1 MQKYISLIL
10 LMGFTTMGFAQNSV
24 SGTVKNEN
32 SETLSNVEISVSDNN
47 IHTKSNEK
55 GQFEIKNLP
64 IGKITLI
71 FKKDKF
77 EIKSETV
84 SIGNQEQKILDIIL
98 EEEHHHIDEILVASV
113 FNKTQNEN
121 VVKIDHINLK
131 QIQNTGAINLSDA
144 LATNPG
150 VSVVSTGVSVGNPVI
165 RGLSGNRVLT
175 YAQGIRLEN
184 QQFGEEHGLGLNSNG
199 QESVEIIKG
208 PASLLY
214 GSDAMGGVLYF
225 NPEKYAANN
234 KTELAINQV
243 VNSNTQGSNSSIT
256 LKTSEDKFKFLVQ
269 NNYTTHADYKTPNGE
284 TVVNTRFIEK
294 DFKVGTSFATS
305 RYVADFRYN
314 YNDLNLGLPEEGIED
329 SRYRTPLYPSQKIEN
344 HLLSFNQKVFF
355 KNSKL
360 EATAG
365 YVFNNRKEL
374 EGVDEIALFM
384 KLKTFNYNV
393 RYYLPHFGKFE
404 TIIGFQGMNQ
414 ENRNFGEERL
424 IPNAKIADIGFFGTS
439 QYKFNKN
446 LLQFGVRY
454 DFRNVTIHEF
464 GDTEASGGTEG
475 SFQKLD
481 KDFESINASFGFKT
495 EITEKITSRINIA
508 TGFRAPNLSE
518 LSSNGV
524 HEGSNRYEIG
534 NVNLKNEQNFQ
545 VDLNVDY
552 NAEHFDFFANGFYNH
567 INNYIFISPN
577 GNTIDAN
584 LVYDYLQNNAIL
596 YGGEAGI
603 HLHLHEIDWLHMT
616 SSYEMVIGKLD
627 NKSSL
632 PLIPANQWKNN
643 LRANFN
649 VSKNIKNSF
658 VFLQANYTFNQ
669 NNIGEFETK
678 TNDYLLLSSGI
689 GTDILLKK
697 SKFNVYLTATNLLNK
712 EYVAHL
718 SRLKADGI
726 YNMGRNIVLGVNFNL

>member
-1 MQKYISLIL
+1 MRKYIFLII
-10 LMGFTTMGFAQNSV
+10 LMGFTTMGFAQNSI
-24 SGTVKNEN
+24 SGTIKNQNNEPV
-32 SETLSNVEISVSDNN
+32 SNVEISISDAN
-47 IHTKSNEK
+47 IQTKSNEK

-64 IGKITLI
+64 IGKWTLI
-71 FKKDKF
+71 FKKNKF
-77 EIKSETV
+77 EIKSEQIA
-84 SIGNQEQKILDIIL
+84 IGNQEQKILDIIL
-98 EEEHHHIDEILVASV
+98 EEEQHHIDEILVSSV

-131 QIQNTGAINLSDA
+131 QIQNEGAINLSDA

-150 VSVVSTGVSVGNPVI
+150 VSVVSTGVSIGKPVI

-184 QQFGEEHGLGLNSNG
+184 QQFGEEHGLGLNVNG

-234 KTELAINQV
+234 KTELAVNQV
-243 VNSNTQGSNSSIT
+243 VNSNTQGSNSSVT
-256 LKTSEDKFKFLVQ
+256 LKASEEKFKFLVQ

-294 DFKVGTSFATS
+294 DFKIGTSFGTS

-314 YNDLNLGLPEEGIED
+314 YNDLNLGLPEEDIED
-329 SRYRTPLYPSQKIEN
+329 SRYRTPLFPSQRIEN

-355 KNSKL
+355 KKSKL
-360 EATAG
+360 EATTG
-365 YVFNNRKEL
+365 YVFNDRKEL

-393 RYYLPHFGKFE
+393 RYYLPDFGKFE

-424 IPNAKIADIGFFGTS
+424 IPDAKIADVGFFGTS

-454 DFRNVTIHEF
+454 DFRNVNIEEF
-464 GDTEASGGTEG
+464 GEIGTEG

-495 EITEKITSRINIA
+495 EITEKITTRINIA

-534 NVNLKNEQNFQ
+534 NPNLKNEQNFQ
-545 VDLNVDY
+545 IDLNVDY
-552 NAEHFDFFANGFYNH
+552 NAEHFDFFANGFYNNIH
-567 INNYIFISPN
+567 NYIFISPN
-577 GNTIDAN
+577 GNVIDDN
-584 LVYDYLQNNAIL
+584 FVYDYLQNNAVL
-596 YGGEAGI
+596 FGGETGI
-603 HLHLHEIDWLHMT
+603 HLHLHDIDWLHMT
-616 SSYEMVIGKLD
+616 SSYEIVIGQL
-627 NKSSL
+627 NNNSSL

-643 LRANFN
+643 FRANFD
-649 VSKNIKNSF
+649 VSKNLKNSF
-658 VFLQANYTFNQ
+658 IFLQANYTFNQ
-669 NNIGEFETK
+669 NNISEFETK
-678 TNDYLLLSSGI
+678 TNDYLLLSSGV
-689 GTDILLKK
+689 GTDIQLKK
-697 SKFNVYLTATNLLNK
+697 SKFNLYLTATNLLNK

>member
-1 MQKYISLIL
+1 MQKYIFLII
-10 LMGFTTMGFAQNSV
+10 LMGFTAMGFAQNSI
-24 SGTVKNEN
+24 SGIIKNQNNEPI
-32 SETLSNVEISVSDNN
+32 SNAEISVLDAN
-47 IHTKSNEK
+47 IHTKSNEN

-64 IGKITLI
+64 IGKWTLI
-71 FKKDKF
+71 FKKEKF
-77 EIKSETV
+77 EIKSEQ
-84 SIGNQEQKILDIIL
+84 IFLDKQEQKTLDIVL
-98 EEEHHHIDEILVASV
+98 EEEQHHIDEILVSSV

-131 QIQNTGAINLSDA
+131 QIQNAGAINLSDA

-150 VSVVSTGVSVGNPVI
+150 VSVVSTGVSIGKPVI

-184 QQFGEEHGLGLNSNG
+184 QQFGEEHGLGLNPNG

-214 GSDAMGGVLYF
+214 GSDAMGGVLFF

-234 KTELAINQV
+234 KTEFSVNQV
-243 VNSNTQGSNSSIT
+243 VNSNTQGSNSSVT
-256 LKTSEDKFKFLVQ
+256 LKASEDKFKFLFQ
-269 NNYTTHADYKTPNGE
+269 NNYTTHADYKTPNE
-284 TVVNTRFIEK
+284 KAVVNTRFIEK

-305 RYVADFRYN
+305 RYVADFRYSF
-314 YNDLNLGLPEEGIED
+314 NDLNLGLPDSAIED
-329 SRYRTPLYPSQKIEN
+329 SRFRTPLFPSQKIEN

-365 YVFNNRKEL
+365 YVFNDRKEL
-374 EGVDEIALFM
+374 ESVDEIALFM

-393 RYYLPHFGKFE
+393 RYYLPHFGKLE

-424 IPNAKIADIGFFGTS
+424 IPNATIADIGFFGTS
-439 QYKFNKN
+439 QYKFHKN
-446 LLQFGVRY
+446 LLQFGGRY
-454 DFRNVTIHEF
+454 DFRNVNIEEF
-464 GDTEASGGTEG
+464 GEIGTEG

-481 KDFESINASFGFKT
+481 KNFESINASLGFKT
-495 EITEKITSRINIA
+495 EITEKITSRFNVA

-534 NVNLKNEQNFQ
+534 NPNLKNEQNFQ
-545 VDLNVDY
+545 IDLNVDY
-552 NAEHFDFFANGFYNH
+552 NAEHFDFFANGFYNN

-577 GNTIDAN
+577 GNTIDDN
-584 LVYDYLQNNAIL
+584 LVYDYLQNNAVL
-596 YGGEAGI
+596 YGGETGI

-616 SSYEMVIGKLD
+616 SSYEMVIGQLS

-643 LRANFN
+643 FRANFDI
-649 VSKNIKNSF
+649 SKNIKNSF
-658 VFLQANYTFNQ
+658 IFLQANYTFNQ
-669 NNIGEFETK
+669 NNISEFETE
-678 TNDYLLLSSGI
+678 TNDYLLLSSGV
-689 GTDILLKK
+689 GTDIQLTK
-697 SKFNVYLTATNLLNK
+697 SKFNIYLTATNLLNRD
-712 EYVAHL
+712 YFAHL

-726 YNMGRNIVLGVNFNL
+726 YNMGRNIILGVNFNL

>member
-1 MQKYISLIL
+1 MKKYIFLII
-10 LMGFTTMGFAQNSV
+10 LMGFISLGYAQNTI
-24 SGTVKNEN
+24 SGTIKNQN
-32 SETLSNVEISVSDNN
+32 NAPISNVEISILDATLQ
-47 IHTKSNEK
+47 TKSNEN

-64 IGKITLI
+64 IGKRTLI

-77 EIKSETV
+77 EIKSEQI

-98 EEEHHHIDEILVASV
+98 EEEDHHIDEILVSSL

-131 QIQNTGAINLSDA
+131 QIQNEGAINLSAA

-150 VSVVSTGVSVGNPVI
+150 VNVISTGASIGKPVI

-184 QQFGEEHGLGLNSNG
+184 QQFGEEHGLGLNANG

-234 KTELAINQV
+234 KTELAVNQV
-243 VNSNTQGSNSSIT
+243 VNSNTQGINTSVTFKNSV
-256 LKTSEDKFKFLVQ
+256 DKFKFLVQ
-269 NNYTTHADYKTPNGE
+269 NNYSSHADYKLPNGE
-284 TVVNTRFIEK
+284 RVLNTRYIEN
-294 DFKVGTSFATS
+294 DFKIGTSYVTS
-305 RYVADFRYN
+305 RYIADFRYN
-314 YNDLNLGLPEEGIED
+314 FNDLNLGLPEENLENIGF
-329 SRYRTPLYPSQKIEN
+329 RTPLFPSQKIEN
-344 HLLSFNQKVFF
+344 HLLSFNQKLYF

-365 YVFNNRKEL
+365 YVFNDRKEL
-374 EGVDEIALFM
+374 ESQDETALFM

-393 RYYLPHFGKFE
+393 RYYLPDFGKFE

-414 ENRNFGEERL
+414 ENRNFGEEKL
-424 IPNAKIADIGFFGTS
+424 IPDAKIDDIGFFGTT

-446 LLQFGVRY
+446 IIQFGMRY
-454 DFRNVTIHEF
+454 DFRNVTTKAF
-464 GDTEASGGTEG
+464 GENGIEG
-475 SFQKLD
+475 AFQKLD
-481 KDFESINASFGFKT
+481 KKYESVNASLGFKT
-495 EITEKITSRINIA
+495 DVTDKITSRINFA
-508 TGFRAPNLSE
+508 SGFRAPNLSE

-534 NVNLKNEQNFQ
+534 NSNLKTEQNFQ
-545 VDLNVDY
+545 LDLNVDY
-552 NAEHFDFFANGFYNH
+552 NTEHFDFFANGFYNN

-577 GNTIDAN
+577 GNTIDTN
-584 LVYDYLQNNAIL
+584 FVYDYLQNNAVL
-596 YGGEAGI
+596 YGGETGI

-616 SSYEMVIGKLD
+616 SSYEMVIGKLE
-627 NKSSL
+627 NNLSL

-643 LRANFN
+643 FRANFD

-669 NNIGEFETK
+669 KKIGNFETK
-678 TNDYLLLSSGI
+678 TNDYLLLSSGV
-689 GTDILLKK
+689 GTDIQLKK
-697 SKFNVYLTATNLLNK
+697 ATFNLFLTATNLLNK
-712 EYVAHL
+712 QYVAHL
-718 SRLKADGI
+718 SRLKSDGI
-726 YNMGRNIVLGVNFNL
+726 DNMGRNIVLGVNLNL

>member
-1 MQKYISLIL
+1 MQKYIFLIS
-10 LMGFTTMGFAQNSV
+10 LMGFTFLGFAQNTI
-24 SGTVKNEN
+24 SGTIKNQN
-32 SETLSNVEISVSDNN
+32 NKPISNVEISILDAT
-47 IHTKSNEK
+47 IQTKSNEN

-64 IGKITLI
+64 IGKRTLI

-77 EIKSETV
+77 EIKSEQI

-98 EEEHHHIDEILVASV
+98 EEEEHHIDEILVSSL

-121 VVKIDHINLK
+121 VVKINHINLK
-131 QIQNTGAINLSDA
+131 QIQNEGFVNLSDA

-150 VSVVSTGVSVGNPVI
+150 VNVISTGVSIGKPVI

-184 QQFGEEHGLGLNSNG
+184 QQFGEEHGLGLNANG

-234 KTELAINQV
+234 KTELAVNQV
-243 VNSNTQGSNSSIT
+243 VNSNTQGINTSVTFKNSV
-256 LKTSEDKFKFLVQ
+256 DKFRFLVQ
-269 NNYTTHADYKTPNGE
+269 NNYASHADYKLPNGE
-284 TVVNTRFIEK
+284 SVLNTRFIEK
-294 DFKVGTSFATS
+294 DFKLGTSYVTS
-305 RYVADFRYN
+305 RYTADFRYN
-314 YNDLNLGLPEEGIED
+314 FNDLNLGLPEENLENIGF
-329 SRYRTPLYPSQKIEN
+329 RTPLFPSQKIEN
-344 HLLSFNQKVFF
+344 HLLSFSQKLYF

-360 EATAG
+360 EATAD
-365 YVFNNRKEL
+365 YVFNDRKEL
-374 EGVDEIALFM
+374 ESQDETALFM

-393 RYYLPHFGKFE
+393 RYYLPDFGKFE

-414 ENRNFGEERL
+414 ENRNFGEEKL
-424 IPNAKIADIGFFGTS
+424 IPDAKIDDFGFFGTS

-446 LLQFGVRY
+446 IIQFGLRY
-454 DFRNVTIHEF
+454 DFRNVTTKAF
-464 GDTEASGGTEG
+464 GENGTEG
-475 SFQKLD
+475 AFQELD
-481 KDFESINASFGFKT
+481 KNYESVNTSLGFKT
-495 EITEKITSRINIA
+495 DVTDKITSRINFA

-534 NVNLKNEQNFQ
+534 NSNLKTEQNFQ

-552 NAEHFDFFANGFYNH
+552 NSEHFDFFVNGFYNN

-577 GNTIDAN
+577 GNSIDTN
-584 LVYDYLQNNAIL
+584 FVYDYLQNNAVL
-596 YGGEAGI
+596 YGEETGI

-616 SSYEMVIGKLD
+616 SSYEMVIGKLA
-627 NKSSL
+627 NNLSL

-643 LRANFN
+643 FRANFD
-649 VSKNIKNSF
+649 VAKNIKNSF

-669 NNIGEFETK
+669 NNIGNFETK

-689 GTDILLKK
+689 GTDIQLNKAT
-697 SKFNVYLTATNLLNK
+697 FNLFLTATNLLNK

-718 SRLKADGI
+718 SRLKSDGI
-726 YNMGRNIVLGVNFNL
+726 DNMGRNIVLGVNFNL

>member
-1 MQKYISLIL
+1 MKKYIFLIIM
-10 LMGFTTMGFAQNSV
+10 MGFTIMGFAQNSL
-24 SGTVKNEN
+24 SGTIKNQNNEPI
-32 SETLSNVEISVSDNN
+32 SNVEISVSDAN
-47 IHTKSNEK
+47 IQTKSNEN

-64 IGKITLI
+64 IGKWTLI
-71 FKKDKF
+71 FQKDKF
-77 EIKSETV
+77 EIKSEQI

-98 EEEHHHIDEILVASV
+98 EEDQHHIDEILVSSV
-113 FNKTQNEN
+113 FNTTQNEN

-131 QIQNTGAINLSDA
+131 QIQNAGAINLSDA

-150 VSVVSTGVSVGNPVI
+150 VSVVSTGVSIGKPVI

-184 QQFGEEHGLGLNSNG
+184 QQFGEEHGLGLNANG

-243 VNSNTQGSNSSIT
+243 MNSNTQGSNSSVT
-256 LKTSEDKFKFLVQ
+256 LKASEEKFKFLVQ

-284 TVVNTRFIEK
+284 TIVNTRFIEK
-294 DFKVGTSFATS
+294 DFKLGTSFATS

-314 YNDLNLGLPEEGIED
+314 YNDLNLGLPEEDIVDEKF
-329 SRYRTPLYPSQKIEN
+329 RTPLFPSQQIEN

-365 YVFNNRKEL
+365 YVFNDRKEL
-374 EGVDEIALFM
+374 ESSDEVALFM

-393 RYYLPHFGKFE
+393 KYYLPKMGSFE

-424 IPNAKIADIGFFGTS
+424 IPNAKVSDIGFFGTS
-439 QYKFNKN
+439 QYKFDKN
-446 LLQFGVRY
+446 LIQFGVRY
-454 DFRNVTIHEF
+454 DFRDINIEEF
-464 GDTEASGGTEG
+464 GDSGAEG

-481 KDFESINASFGFKT
+481 KNFESVNASLGFKT

-534 NVNLKNEQNFQ
+534 NQNLKNEQNFQ
-545 VDLNVDY
+545 IDLNVDY
-552 NAEHFDFFANGFYNH
+552 NAEHFDFFVNGFYNH

-577 GNTIDAN
+577 GNTIDDN
-584 LVYDYLQNNAIL
+584 FVYDYLQNNAVL
-596 YGGEAGI
+596 FGGETGI
-603 HLHLHEIDWLHMT
+603 HLHLHELDWLHMT
-616 SSYEMVIGKLD
+616 SSYEMVIGELE
-627 NKSSL
+627 NNSSL

-643 LRANFN
+643 FRANFN
-649 VSKNIKNSF
+649 LTKNLKNSF
-658 VFLQANYTFNQ
+658 VFLQANYTFDQ
-669 NNIGEFETK
+669 NNSGEFETK

-689 GTDILLKK
+689 GTDIQLKK
-697 SKFNVYLTATNLLNK
+697 SKFNLYLTATNLLNK

-726 YNMGRNIVLGVNFNL
+726 YNMGRNIVLGLNFNL

>member
-1 MQKYISLIL
+1 MQKYIFLIL
-10 LMGFTTMGFAQNSV
+10 LMGFTTLGFAQNSV
-24 SGTVKNEN
+24 SGTIKNQNNEPI
-32 SETLSNVEISVSDNN
+32 SNVEISVSDAATQ
-47 IHTKSNEK
+47 TKSNDK

-64 IGKITLI
+64 IGKLI
-71 FKKDKF
+71 LAFKKDKF
-77 EIKSETV
+77 EIKSEPI
-84 SIGNQEQKILDIIL
+84 SIGNLEQKILDIIL
-98 EEEHHHIDEILVASV
+98 EAEEHHIDEILVSSL

-131 QIQNTGAINLSDA
+131 QIQNEGAINLSDA

-150 VSVVSTGVSVGNPVI
+150 VSVVSTGVSIGKPVI

-184 QQFGEEHGLGLNSNG
+184 QQFGEEHGLGLNANG

-234 KTELAINQV
+234 KTELSVNQV

-269 NNYTTHADYKTPNGE
+269 NNYTTHADYKTPNVE

-294 DFKVGTSFATS
+294 DFKIGTSFATS
-305 RYVADFRYN
+305 RYIADFRYN
-314 YNDLNLGLPEEGIED
+314 YNNLNLGLPEEEIED
-329 SRYRTPLYPSQKIEN
+329 SRFRTPLFPSQKIEN
-344 HLLSFNQKVFF
+344 HLLSFNQKLFF

-365 YVFNNRKEL
+365 YVFNDRKEL
-374 EGVDEIALFM
+374 ESVEDIALFM

-393 RYYLPHFGKFE
+393 RYYLPDFGKFE

-454 DFRNVTIHEF
+454 DFRNVNIEEF
-464 GDTEASGGTEG
+464 GEIGTEG

-481 KDFESINASFGFKT
+481 KNFESINASFGFKT

-534 NVNLKNEQNFQ
+534 NSNLKNEQNFQ

-552 NAEHFDFFANGFYNH
+552 NAEHFDFFANGFYNN

-577 GNTIDAN
+577 GNTIDGN
-584 LVYDYLQNNAIL
+584 FVYDYLQNNAVL
-596 YGGEAGI
+596 YGGETGI

-616 SSYEMVIGKLD
+616 SSYEMVIGKLE

-632 PLIPANQWKNN
+632 PLLPANQWKNN
-643 LRANFN
+643 FRANFD
-649 VSKNIKNSF
+649 VSKNMKNSF
-658 VFLQANYTFNQ
+658 IFLQANYTFNQ

-689 GTDILLKK
+689 GTDVQMNK

>member
-1 MQKYISLIL
+1 MQKYIFLIL
-10 LMGFTTMGFAQNSV
+10 LMGFTAMGFAQNSI
-24 SGTVKNEN
+24 SGTIKNQNNEPI
-32 SETLSNVEISVSDNN
+32 STVEISISDAN
-47 IHTKSNEK
+47 IQTKSNEK

-64 IGKITLI
+64 IGKWTLI

-77 EIKSETV
+77 EIKSEV
-84 SIGNQEQKILDIIL
+84 ISIGNQEQKILDIIL
-98 EEEHHHIDEILVASV
+98 EEEQHHIDEILVSSV

-121 VVKIDHINLK
+121 VIKIDHINLK
-131 QIQNTGAINLSDA
+131 QIQSEGAINLSDA

-150 VSVVSTGVSVGNPVI
+150 VSVVSTGVSIGKPVI

-214 GSDAMGGVLYF
+214 GSDAMGGILYF

-234 KTELAINQV
+234 KTELSVNQV
-243 VNSNTQGSNSSIT
+243 VNSNTKGSNSSVT
-256 LKTSEDKFKFLVQ
+256 LKTSEEKFKFLVQ

-294 DFKVGTSFATS
+294 DFKIGTSYATS

-314 YNDLNLGLPEEGIED
+314 YNDLNLGLPEEEIED
-329 SRYRTPLYPSQKIEN
+329 SRYRTPLFPSQKIEN

-365 YVFNNRKEL
+365 YVFNDRKEL

-393 RYYLPHFGKFE
+393 RYYLPDFGKFE

-414 ENRNFGEERL
+414 ENRNFGKERL

-446 LLQFGVRY
+446 VLQFGVRY
-454 DFRNVTIHEF
+454 DFRNVNIEEF
-464 GDTEASGGTEG
+464 GDLGTEG

-481 KDFESINASFGFKT
+481 KDFESINASLGFKT
-495 EITEKITSRINIA
+495 EITEKITSRINVA

-545 VDLNVDY
+545 IDLNVDY

-577 GNTIDAN
+577 GNVIDDN
-584 LVYDYLQNNAIL
+584 FVYDYLQNNAVL
-596 YGGEAGI
+596 YGGETGI

-616 SSYEMVIGKLD
+616 SSYEMVIGQL
-627 NKSSL
+627 NNNSSL

-643 LRANFN
+643 FRANFD

-658 VFLQANYTFNQ
+658 IFLQANYTFNQ
-669 NNIGEFETK
+669 NKIGEFETK
-678 TNDYLLLSSGI
+678 TNDYFLLSSGI
-689 GTDILLKK
+689 GTDIQLNK
-697 SKFNVYLTATNLLNK
+697 SKFNMYLTATNLLNK
-712 EYVAHL
+712 QYIAHL

-726 YNMGRNIVLGVNFNL
+726 YNMGRNIILGVNFNL

>member
-1 MQKYISLIL
+1 MKKYIFLII
-10 LMGFTTMGFAQNSV
+10 LMGFTTMGLAQNSV
-24 SGTVKNEN
+24 SGTIKNRN
-32 SETLSNVEISVSDNN
+32 NETISNVEISVSDAV
-47 IHTKSNEK
+47 IQTKSNEK

-64 IGKITLI
+64 IGKWILI

-77 EIKSETV
+77 EIKSEQV

-98 EEEHHHIDEILVASV
+98 ENEEHHIDEILVSSV

-131 QIQNTGAINLSDA
+131 QIQNAGAINLSDA

-150 VSVVSTGVSVGNPVI
+150 VSVVSTGVSIGKPVI

-184 QQFGEEHGLGLNSNG
+184 QQFGEEHGLGLNANG

-234 KTELAINQV
+234 KTELAVNQV
-243 VNSNTQGSNSSIT
+243 VNSNTQGSNSSVT
-256 LKTSEDKFKFLVQ
+256 VKASEEKFKFLVQ

-294 DFKVGTSFATS
+294 DFKIGTSFATS

-314 YNDLNLGLPEEGIED
+314 YNDLNLGLPEEEIED
-329 SRYRTPLYPSQKIEN
+329 SRFRTPLFPSQKIEN

-365 YVFNNRKEL
+365 YVFNDRKEL
-374 EGVDEIALFM
+374 ESIDEIALFM

-393 RYYLPHFGKFE
+393 RYYLPDFGKFE

-454 DFRNVTIHEF
+454 DFRNVTIQEF
-464 GDTEASGGTEG
+464 GEFGTEG

-481 KDFESINASFGFKT
+481 KNFESINASFGFKT
-495 EITEKITSRINIA
+495 EITEKITTRINVA

-534 NVNLKNEQNFQ
+534 NPNLKNEQNFQ

-552 NAEHFDFFANGFYNH
+552 NAEHFDFFANGFYNN

-577 GNTIDAN
+577 GNTIDDN
-584 LVYDYLQNNAIL
+584 FVYDYLQNNAVL
-596 YGGEAGI
+596 FGGETGI

-616 SSYEMVIGKLD
+616 SSYEIVIGQL
-627 NKSSL
+627 NNNSSL
-632 PLIPANQWKNN
+632 PLLPANQWKNN
-643 LRANFN
+643 FRANFD

-658 VFLQANYTFNQ
+658 IFLQANYTFNQ
-669 NNIGEFETK
+669 NNISQFETK

-689 GTDILLKK
+689 GTDIQMNK
-697 SKFNVYLTATNLLNK
+697 SKFNLYLTATNLLNK

-726 YNMGRNIVLGVNFNL
+726 YNMGRNIVLGVNFDL

>member
-1 MQKYISLIL
+1 MKKYIFLIF

-24 SGTVKNEN
+24 SGTIKNQNYEPI
-32 SETLSNVEISVSDNN
+32 SNVEITVSDNN

-64 IGKITLI
+64 IGKWTLI

-77 EIKSETV
+77 EIKSEAI
-84 SIGNQEQKILDIIL
+84 SIGKEEQKILDVIL
-98 EEEHHHIDEILVASV
+98 EDEQHHIDEILVSSV

-131 QIQNTGAINLSDA
+131 QIQNAGAINLSDA

-150 VSVVSTGVSVGNPVI
+150 VSVVSTGASIGKPVI

-175 YAQGIRLEN
+175 YVQGIRLEN
-184 QQFGEEHGLGLNSNG
+184 QQFGEEHGLGLNANG

-243 VNSNTQGSNSSIT
+243 VNSNTQGSNSSVT
-256 LKTSEDKFKFLVQ
+256 LKASEDKFKFLVQ

-314 YNDLNLGLPEEGIED
+314 YNDLNLGLPEEEIED
-329 SRYRTPLYPSQKIEN
+329 SRYRTPLFPSQKIEN

-365 YVFNNRKEL
+365 YVFNDRKEL

-393 RYYLPHFGKFE
+393 RYYLPDFGKFE

-446 LLQFGVRY
+446 VLQFGVRY
-454 DFRNVTIHEF
+454 DFRNVNIEEF
-464 GDTEASGGTEG
+464 GDLGTEG

-481 KDFESINASFGFKT
+481 KNFESINASFGFKT
-495 EITEKITSRINIA
+495 EITEKITSRINVA

-545 VDLNVDY
+545 IDLNVDY

-577 GNTIDAN
+577 GNTIDDN
-584 LVYDYLQNNAIL
+584 FVYDYLQNNAVL
-596 YGGEAGI
+596 YGGETGI

-616 SSYEMVIGKLD
+616 SSYEMVIGEL
-627 NKSSL
+627 NNHSNL

-643 LRANFN
+643 FRVNFN
-649 VSKNIKNSF
+649 LSKNIKNSF

-669 NNIGEFETK
+669 NKIGEFETK

-689 GTDILLKK
+689 GTDIQLNK

>member
-1 MQKYISLIL
+1 MKKYIFLII
-10 LMGFTTMGFAQNSV
+10 LMGFTHMGFAQNSV

-32 SETLSNVEISVSDNN
+32 NETISNVEISVSDNN
-47 IHTKSNEK
+47 IHTKSDEN

-64 IGKITLI
+64 IGKLTLI
-71 FKKDKF
+71 FKKEKF

-84 SIGNQEQKILDIIL
+84 FVSSEKTREQKILDIIL
-98 EEEHHHIDEILVASV
+98 EEEHHHIDEILISSV

-131 QIQNTGAINLSDA
+131 QIQNAGAINLSDA

-150 VSVVSTGVSVGNPVI
+150 VSVVSTGVSIGKPVI

-175 YAQGIRLEN
+175 YAQGVRLEN
-184 QQFGEEHGLGLNSNG
+184 QQFGDEHGLGLNSNG

-214 GSDAMGGVLYF
+214 GSDAMGGVLFF

-256 LKTSEDKFKFLVQ
+256 LKASEDKFKFLVQ

-314 YNDLNLGLPEEGIED
+314 YNDLNLGLPEEDIED
-329 SRYRTPLYPSQKIEN
+329 SRFRTPLFPSQKIEN
-344 HLLSFNQKVFF
+344 HLLSFNQKLFF

-365 YVFNNRKEL
+365 YVFNDRKEL

-414 ENRNFGEERL
+414 ENRNFGEEKL
-424 IPNAKIADIGFFGTS
+424 IPDAKIADIGFFGTS
-439 QYKFNKN
+439 QYKFDKN

-454 DFRNVTIHEF
+454 DFRNVNIQEF
-464 GDTEASGGTEG
+464 GEIGTEG

-481 KDFESINASFGFKT
+481 KNFESINASLGFKT
-495 EITEKITSRINIA
+495 EITERITTRINVA

-534 NVNLKNEQNFQ
+534 NMNLKNEQNFQ

-552 NAEHFDFFANGFYNH
+552 NAEHFDFFANGFYNN

-577 GNTIDAN
+577 GNTIDDN
-584 LVYDYLQNNAIL
+584 FVYDYLQNNAVL
-596 YGGEAGI
+596 YGGETGI

-643 LRANFN
+643 FRANFN
-649 VSKNIKNSF
+649 VSKNMKNSF
-658 VFLQANYTFNQ
+658 IFLQANYTFNQ

-689 GTDILLKK
+689 GTDFQLNK
-697 SKFNVYLTATNLLNK
+697 SKFNIYLTATNLLNK

>member
-1 MQKYISLIL
+1 MKKYIFLII
-10 LMGFTTMGFAQNSV
+10 LMGFTYMGFAQNSI
-24 SGTVKNEN
+24 SGIIKNQNNEPI
-32 SETLSNVEISVSDNN
+32 SNVEISVSDAN
-47 IHTKSNEK
+47 IYTKSDEN

-64 IGKITLI
+64 IGKWTLI
-71 FKKDKF
+71 FKKEKF
-77 EIKSETV
+77 EIKSEQ
-84 SIGNQEQKILDIIL
+84 IFLDKQEQKTLDIVL
-98 EEEHHHIDEILVASV
+98 EEEQHHIDEILVSSV

-131 QIQNTGAINLSDA
+131 QIQNAGAINLSDA

-150 VSVVSTGVSVGNPVI
+150 VSVVSTGVSIGKPVI

-184 QQFGEEHGLGLNSNG
+184 QQFGEEHGLGLNPNG

-214 GSDAMGGVLYF
+214 GSDAMGGVLFF

-234 KTELAINQV
+234 KTEFSVNQV
-243 VNSNTQGSNSSIT
+243 VNSNTQGSNSSVT
-256 LKTSEDKFKFLVQ
+256 LKASEDKFKFLFQ
-269 NNYTTHADYKTPNGE
+269 NNYTTHADYITPNDD

-294 DFKVGTSFATS
+294 DLKLGTSFATS
-305 RYVADFRYN
+305 RYVSDFRYSF
-314 YNDLNLGLPEEGIED
+314 NDLNLGLPDSAIED
-329 SRYRTPLYPSQKIEN
+329 SRFRTPLFPSQKIEN
-344 HLLSFNQKVFF
+344 HLLSFNQKLFF

-365 YVFNNRKEL
+365 YIFNDRKEL
-374 EGVDEIALFM
+374 ESTDETALFM

-393 RYYLPHFGKFE
+393 RYYLPYFGKLE

-414 ENRNFGEERL
+414 ENRNFGKERL

-439 QYKFNKN
+439 QYKFHKN

-454 DFRNVTIHEF
+454 DFRNVNIEEF
-464 GDTEASGGTEG
+464 GEIGTEG

-481 KDFESINASFGFKT
+481 KNFESINASLGFKT
-495 EITEKITSRINIA
+495 EITEKITSRINVA

-534 NVNLKNEQNFQ
+534 NPNLKNEQNFQ
-545 VDLNVDY
+545 IDLNVDY
-552 NAEHFDFFANGFYNH
+552 NGEHFDFFANGFYNNIH
-567 INNYIFISPN
+567 NYIFISPN
-577 GNTIDAN
+577 GNTISDN
-584 LVYDYLQNNAIL
+584 FVYDYFQNNAVL
-596 YGGEAGI
+596 YGGETGI

-616 SSYEMVIGKLD
+616 SSYEIVIGQLS
-627 NKSSL
+627 NNSSL

-643 LRANFN
+643 FRANFDIT
-649 VSKNIKNSF
+649 KNIKNSF

-669 NNIGEFETK
+669 NNISEFETE

-689 GTDILLKK
+689 GTNIQIYK
-697 SKFNVYLTATNLLNK
+697 SNFNVYLTATNLLNK
-712 EYVAHL
+712 EYFAHL

-726 YNMGRNIVLGVNFNL
+726 YNMGRNIILGVNFNL

>member
-1 MQKYISLIL
+1 MKKYIFLII
-10 LMGFTTMGFAQNSV
+10 LMGFISLGYAQNTI
-24 SGTVKNEN
+24 SGTIKNQN
-32 SETLSNVEISVSDNN
+32 NAPISNVEISILDATLQ
-47 IHTKSNEK
+47 TKSNEN

-64 IGKITLI
+64 IGKRTLI

-77 EIKSETV
+77 EIKSQQI

-98 EEEHHHIDEILVASV
+98 EEEDHQIDEILVSSL

-131 QIQNTGAINLSDA
+131 QIQNEGFVNLSDA

-150 VSVVSTGVSVGNPVI
+150 VNVISTGVSIGKPVI

-184 QQFGEEHGLGLNSNG
+184 QQFGEEHGLGLNANG

-234 KTELAINQV
+234 KTELAVNQF
-243 VNSNTQGSNSSIT
+243 VNSTTQGINTSVTFKNSV
-256 LKTSEDKFKFLVQ
+256 DKFKFLVQ
-269 NNYTTHADYKTPNGE
+269 NNFASHADYKLPNGE
-284 TVVNTRFIEK
+284 RVLNTRFTEK
-294 DFKVGTSFATS
+294 DFKLGTSYVTS
-305 RYVADFRYN
+305 RYTADFRYN
-314 YNDLNLGLPEEGIED
+314 FNDLNLGLPEENLENFGF
-329 SRYRTPLYPSQKIEN
+329 RTPLFPSQKIEN
-344 HLLSFNQKVFF
+344 HLLSFNQKLYF

-365 YVFNNRKEL
+365 YVFNDRKEL
-374 EGVDEIALFM
+374 ESQDETALFM

-393 RYYLPHFGKFE
+393 RYYLPDFGKFE

-414 ENRNFGEERL
+414 ENRNFGEEKL
-424 IPNAKIADIGFFGTS
+424 IPDAKIDDIGFFGTT

-446 LLQFGVRY
+446 IIQFGLRY
-454 DFRNVTIHEF
+454 DFRNVTTKAF
-464 GDTEASGGTEG
+464 GENGTEG
-475 SFQKLD
+475 AFQELD
-481 KDFESINASFGFKT
+481 KNYESVNTSLGFKT
-495 EITEKITSRINIA
+495 DVTDKITSRINFA

-534 NVNLKNEQNFQ
+534 NSNLKTEQNFQ

-552 NAEHFDFFANGFYNH
+552 NTEHFDFFANGFYNH

-584 LVYDYLQNNAIL
+584 FVYDYLQNNAVL
-596 YGGEAGI
+596 YGGETGI

-616 SSYEMVIGKLD
+616 SSYEMVIGKLE
-627 NKSSL
+627 NNLSL

-643 LRANFN
+643 FRANFD

-669 NNIGEFETK
+669 NKIGDFETK
-678 TNDYLLLSSGI
+678 TNDYLLLSTGI
-689 GTDILLKK
+689 GTDIQLKK
-697 SKFNVYLTATNLLNK
+697 ATFNLFLTATNLLNK
-712 EYVAHL
+712 QYVAHL
-718 SRLKADGI
+718 SRLKSDGI
-726 YNMGRNIVLGVNFNL
+726 DNMGRNIVLGVNFNL

>member
-1 MQKYISLIL
+1 MQKYIFLIS
-10 LMGFTTMGFAQNSV
+10 LMGFTFLGFAQNTI
-24 SGTVKNEN
+24 SGTIKNQN
-32 SETLSNVEISVSDNN
+32 NKPISNVEISILDAT
-47 IHTKSNEK
+47 IQTKSNEN

-64 IGKITLI
+64 IGKRTLI

-77 EIKSETV
+77 EIKSEQI

-98 EEEHHHIDEILVASV
+98 EEEEHHIDEILVSSL

-121 VVKIDHINLK
+121 VVKINHIKLK
-131 QIQNTGAINLSDA
+131 QIQNEGFVNLSDA

-150 VSVVSTGVSVGNPVI
+150 VNVISTGVSIGKPVI

-184 QQFGEEHGLGLNSNG
+184 QQFGEEHGLGLNANG

-234 KTELAINQV
+234 KTELAVNQV
-243 VNSNTQGSNSSIT
+243 VNSNTQGINTSVTFKNSV
-256 LKTSEDKFKFLVQ
+256 DKFRFLVQ
-269 NNYTTHADYKTPNGE
+269 NNYASHADYKLPNGE
-284 TVVNTRFIEK
+284 SVLNTRFIEK
-294 DFKVGTSFATS
+294 DFKLGTSYVTS
-305 RYVADFRYN
+305 RYTADFRYN
-314 YNDLNLGLPEEGIED
+314 FNDLNLGLPEENLENIGF
-329 SRYRTPLYPSQKIEN
+329 RTPLFPSQKIEN
-344 HLLSFNQKVFF
+344 HLLSFSQKLYF

-360 EATAG
+360 EATAD
-365 YVFNNRKEL
+365 YVFNDRKEL
-374 EGVDEIALFM
+374 ESQDETALFM

-393 RYYLPHFGKFE
+393 RYYLPDFGKFE

-414 ENRNFGEERL
+414 ENRNFGEEKL
-424 IPNAKIADIGFFGTS
+424 IPDAKIDDFGFFGTS

-446 LLQFGVRY
+446 IIQFGLRY
-454 DFRNVTIHEF
+454 DFRNVTTKAF
-464 GDTEASGGTEG
+464 GENGTEG
-475 SFQKLD
+475 AFQELD
-481 KDFESINASFGFKT
+481 KNYESVNTSLGFKT
-495 EITEKITSRINIA
+495 DVTDKITSRINFA

-534 NVNLKNEQNFQ
+534 NSNLKTEQNFQ

-552 NAEHFDFFANGFYNH
+552 NSEHFDFFVNGFYNN

-577 GNTIDAN
+577 GNSIDTN
-584 LVYDYLQNNAIL
+584 FVYDYLQNNAVL
-596 YGGEAGI
+596 YGEETGI

-616 SSYEMVIGKLD
+616 SSYEMVIGKLA
-627 NKSSL
+627 NNLSL

-643 LRANFN
+643 FRANFD
-649 VSKNIKNSF
+649 VAKNIKNSF

-669 NNIGEFETK
+669 NNIGNFETK

-689 GTDILLKK
+689 GTDIQLNKAT
-697 SKFNVYLTATNLLNK
+697 FNLFLTATNLLNK

-718 SRLKADGI
+718 SRLKSDGI
-726 YNMGRNIVLGVNFNL
+726 DNMGRNIVLGVNFNL

>member
-1 MQKYISLIL
+1 MQKYIFLIF
-10 LMGFTTMGFAQNSV
+10 LMGFISLGFAQNAI
-24 SGTVKNEN
+24 SGTIKNQNNEPI
-32 SETLSNVEISVSDNN
+32 SNVEISILDAT
-47 IHTKSNEK
+47 IQTKSNEN

-64 IGKITLI
+64 IGKRTLI

-77 EIKSETV
+77 EIKSV
-84 SIGNQEQKILDIIL
+84 QISIGNQEQKILDIIL
-98 EEEHHHIDEILVASV
+98 EEEEHHIDDILVSSL

-121 VVKIDHINLK
+121 VIKIDHINLK
-131 QIQNTGAINLSDA
+131 QIQNEGFVNLSAA

-150 VSVVSTGVSVGNPVI
+150 VNVISTGVSIGKPVI

-175 YAQGIRLEN
+175 YVQGIRLEN
-184 QQFGEEHGLGLNSNG
+184 QQFGEEHGLGLNANG

-234 KTELAINQV
+234 KTELAVNQV
-243 VNSNTQGSNSSIT
+243 VNSTTQGINTSVTFKNSV
-256 LKTSEDKFKFLVQ
+256 DKFKFLVQ
-269 NNYTTHADYKTPNGE
+269 NNYSSHADYKLPNGE
-284 TVVNTRFIEK
+284 RVLNTRFIEN
-294 DFKVGTSFATS
+294 DFKIGTSYVTS
-305 RYVADFRYN
+305 RYIADFRYN
-314 YNDLNLGLPEEGIED
+314 YNDLNLGLPEENLENIGF
-329 SRYRTPLYPSQKIEN
+329 RTPLFPSQKIEN
-344 HLLSFNQKVFF
+344 HLLSFNQKLYF

-365 YVFNNRKEL
+365 YVFNDRKEL
-374 EGVDEIALFM
+374 ESQNETALFM

-393 RYYLPHFGKFE
+393 RYYLPDFGKFE

-414 ENRNFGEERL
+414 ENRNFGEEKL
-424 IPNAKIADIGFFGTS
+424 IPDAKIDDIGFFGTS

-446 LLQFGVRY
+446 IIQFGMRY
-454 DFRNVTIHEF
+454 DFRNVTTKAF
-464 GDTEASGGTEG
+464 GENGTEG
-475 SFQKLD
+475 AFQELD
-481 KDFESINASFGFKT
+481 KNYESINASLGFKT
-495 EITEKITSRINIA
+495 DVTDKITSRINFA

-534 NVNLKNEQNFQ
+534 NSNLKNEQNFQ
-545 VDLNVDY
+545 IDLNVDY
-552 NAEHFDFFANGFYNH
+552 NTEHFDFFANGFYNN

-584 LVYDYLQNNAIL
+584 FVYDYLQNNAVL
-596 YGGEAGI
+596 YGGETGI

-616 SSYEMVIGKLD
+616 SSYEMVIGKLK
-627 NKSSL
+627 NNLSL

-643 LRANFN
+643 FRANFD

-669 NNIGEFETK
+669 NKIGNFETE
-678 TNDYLLLSSGI
+678 TNDYLLLSSGV
-689 GTDILLKK
+689 GTDIQLKK
-697 SKFNVYLTATNLLNK
+697 ATFNLFLTATNLLNK

-718 SRLKADGI
+718 SRLKSDGI
-726 YNMGRNIVLGVNFNL
+726 DNMGRNIFLGVNFNL

>member
-1 MQKYISLIL
+1 MQKYIFLIL
-10 LMGFTTMGFAQNSV
+10 LMGFTAMGFAQNSI
-24 SGTVKNEN
+24 SGTIKNQNNEPI
-32 SETLSNVEISVSDNN
+32 STVEISISDAN
-47 IHTKSNEK
+47 IQTKSNEK

-64 IGKITLI
+64 IGKWTLI

-77 EIKSETV
+77 EIKSEV
-84 SIGNQEQKILDIIL
+84 ISIGNQEQKILDIIL
-98 EEEHHHIDEILVASV
+98 EEEQHHIDEILVSSV

-121 VVKIDHINLK
+121 VIKIDHINLK
-131 QIQNTGAINLSDA
+131 QIQNEGAINLSDA

-150 VSVVSTGVSVGNPVI
+150 VSVVSTGASIGKPVI

-175 YAQGIRLEN
+175 YVQGIRLEN
-184 QQFGEEHGLGLNSNG
+184 QQFGEEHGLGLNANG

-234 KTELAINQV
+234 KTELSVNQV
-243 VNSNTQGSNSSIT
+243 VNSNTQGSNSSVT
-256 LKTSEDKFKFLVQ
+256 LKASEDKFKFLVQ
-269 NNYTTHADYKTPNGE
+269 NNYTTHADYKTPNGQ
-284 TVVNTRFIEK
+284 TVVNTRFMEK
-294 DFKVGTSFATS
+294 DFKIGTSYATS

-314 YNDLNLGLPEEGIED
+314 YNDLNLGLPEEEIED
-329 SRYRTPLYPSQKIEN
+329 SRYRTPLFPSQKIEN

-365 YVFNNRKEL
+365 YVFNDRKEL

-393 RYYLPHFGKFE
+393 RYYLPDFGKFE

-414 ENRNFGEERL
+414 ENRNFGKERL

-446 LLQFGVRY
+446 VLQFGVRY
-454 DFRNVTIHEF
+454 DFRNVNIEEF
-464 GDTEASGGTEG
+464 GDLGTEG

-481 KDFESINASFGFKT
+481 KDFESINASLGFKT
-495 EITEKITSRINIA
+495 EITEKITSRINVA

-545 VDLNVDY
+545 IDLNVDY

-577 GNTIDAN
+577 GNTIDDN
-584 LVYDYLQNNAIL
+584 FVYDYLQNNAVL
-596 YGGEAGI
+596 FGGETGI

-616 SSYEMVIGKLD
+616 SSYEMVIGQL
-627 NKSSL
+627 NNNSSL

-643 LRANFN
+643 FRANFD

-658 VFLQANYTFNQ
+658 IFLQANYTFNQ
-669 NNIGEFETK
+669 NNISEFETK

-689 GTDILLKK
+689 GTDIQLKK
-697 SKFNVYLTATNLLNK
+697 SKFNLYLTATNLLNK

-726 YNMGRNIVLGVNFNL
+726 YNMGRNIILGVNFNL

>member
-1 MQKYISLIL
+1 MKKYIFLII
-10 LMGFTTMGFAQNSV
+10 LMGFTTMSFAQNSV
-24 SGTVKNEN
+24 SGTIKNEN
-32 SETLSNVEISVSDNN
+32 NETISNVEISVSDAA
-47 IHTKSNEK
+47 IQTKSNEK

-64 IGKITLI
+64 IGKLI
-71 FKKDKF
+71 LVFKKDKF
-77 EIKSETV
+77 EIKSEAI

-98 EEEHHHIDEILVASV
+98 ENEEHHIDEILVSSV

-131 QIQNTGAINLSDA
+131 QIQNEGAINLSDA

-150 VSVVSTGVSVGNPVI
+150 VSVVSTGVSIGKPVI

-234 KTELAINQV
+234 KTELSVNQV
-243 VNSNTQGSNSSIT
+243 VNSNTQGSNSSVT

-294 DFKVGTSFATS
+294 DFKIGTSFATS

-314 YNDLNLGLPEEGIED
+314 YNDLNLGLPEEEIED
-329 SRYRTPLYPSQKIEN
+329 SRFRTPLFPSQKIEN
-344 HLLSFNQKVFF
+344 HLLSFNQKLFF

-365 YVFNNRKEL
+365 YVFNDRKEL
-374 EGVDEIALFM
+374 ESIDEIALFM

-393 RYYLPHFGKFE
+393 RYYLPDFGKFE

-424 IPNAKIADIGFFGTS
+424 IPDAKIADIGFFGTS

-454 DFRNVTIHEF
+454 DFRNVNIEEF
-464 GDTEASGGTEG
+464 GEIGTEG

-481 KDFESINASFGFKT
+481 KNFESINASFGFKT
-495 EITEKITSRINIA
+495 EITEKITTRINIA
-508 TGFRAPNLSE
+508 TGFRVPNLSE

-534 NVNLKNEQNFQ
+534 NSNLKNEQNFQ

-552 NAEHFDFFANGFYNH
+552 NAEHFDFFANGFYNN

-577 GNTIDAN
+577 GNVIDDN
-584 LVYDYLQNNAIL
+584 FVYDYLQNNAVL
-596 YGGEAGI
+596 YGGETGI

-616 SSYEMVIGKLD
+616 SSYEMVIGQL
-627 NKSSL
+627 NNNSSL

-643 LRANFN
+643 FRANFD

-658 VFLQANYTFNQ
+658 IFLQANYTFNQ
-669 NNIGEFETK
+669 NNISQFETK

-689 GTDILLKK
+689 GTDIQLNK
-697 SKFNVYLTATNLLNK
+697 SKFNLYLTATNLLNK

>member
-1 MQKYISLIL
+1 MQKYIFLIL
-10 LMGFTTMGFAQNSV
+10 LMGFTTLGFAQNSV
-24 SGTVKNEN
+24 SGTIKNQNNEPI
-32 SETLSNVEISVSDNN
+32 SNVEISVSDAATQ
-47 IHTKSNEK
+47 TKSNDK

-64 IGKITLI
+64 IGKLI
-71 FKKDKF
+71 LVFKKDKF
-77 EIKSETV
+77 EIKSEPI

-98 EEEHHHIDEILVASV
+98 EAEEHHIDEILVSSL

-131 QIQNTGAINLSDA
+131 QIQNEGAINLSDA

-150 VSVVSTGVSVGNPVI
+150 VSVVSTGVSIGKPVI

-184 QQFGEEHGLGLNSNG
+184 QQFGEEHGLGLNANG

-234 KTELAINQV
+234 KTELSVNQV

-294 DFKVGTSFATS
+294 DFKIGTSFATS

-314 YNDLNLGLPEEGIED
+314 YNNLNLGLPEEEIED
-329 SRYRTPLYPSQKIEN
+329 SKFRTPLFPSQKIEN
-344 HLLSFNQKVFF
+344 HLLSFNQKLFF

-365 YVFNNRKEL
+365 YVFNDRKEL
-374 EGVDEIALFM
+374 ESVEDIALFM

-393 RYYLPHFGKFE
+393 RYYLPDFGKFE

-454 DFRNVTIHEF
+454 DFRNVNIEEF
-464 GDTEASGGTEG
+464 GEIGTEG

-481 KDFESINASFGFKT
+481 KNFESINASFGFKT

-534 NVNLKNEQNFQ
+534 NSNLKNEQNFQ

-552 NAEHFDFFANGFYNH
+552 NAEHFDFFANGFYNN

-577 GNTIDAN
+577 GNTIDGN
-584 LVYDYLQNNAIL
+584 FVYDYLQNNAVL
-596 YGGEAGI
+596 YGGETGI

-616 SSYEMVIGKLD
+616 SSYEMVIGKLE

-632 PLIPANQWKNN
+632 PLLPANQWKNN
-643 LRANFN
+643 FRANFD
-649 VSKNIKNSF
+649 VSKNMKNSF
-658 VFLQANYTFNQ
+658 IFLQANYTFNQ

-689 GTDILLKK
+689 GTDVQMNK
-697 SKFNVYLTATNLLNK
+697 SRFNVYLTATNLLNK

>member
-1 MQKYISLIL
+1 MQKYIFLII
-10 LMGFTTMGFAQNSV
+10 LMGFTAMGFAQNSI

-32 SETLSNVEISVSDNN
+32 NEPVSNVEISISDAN
-47 IHTKSNEK
+47 IQTKSNEK

-64 IGKITLI
+64 IGKWTLI

-77 EIKSETV
+77 EIKSEQIA
-84 SIGNQEQKILDIIL
+84 IGNQEQKILDIVL
-98 EEEHHHIDEILVASV
+98 EEEHHRIDEILVSSV

-131 QIQNTGAINLSDA
+131 QIQNAGAINLSDA

-150 VSVVSTGVSVGNPVI
+150 VSVVSTGVSIGKPVI

-184 QQFGEEHGLGLNSNG
+184 QQFGEEHGLGLNANG

-234 KTELAINQV
+234 KTELAVNQV
-243 VNSNTQGSNSSIT
+243 VNSNTQGSNSSVT
-256 LKTSEDKFKFLVQ
+256 LKASEDKFKFLVQ

-294 DFKVGTSFATS
+294 DFKLGTSFATS

-314 YNDLNLGLPEEGIED
+314 YNDLNLGLPEEDIED
-329 SRYRTPLYPSQKIEN
+329 SRYRTPLFPSQKIEN

-355 KNSKL
+355 KKSKL

-365 YVFNNRKEL
+365 YVFNDRKEL

-393 RYYLPHFGKFE
+393 RYYLPDFGKFE

-424 IPNAKIADIGFFGTS
+424 IPDAKIADIGFFGTS
-439 QYKFNKN
+439 RYKFNKN

-454 DFRNVTIHEF
+454 DFRNVTIEEF
-464 GDTEASGGTEG
+464 GEIGTEG

-481 KDFESINASFGFKT
+481 KSFESINASFGFKT

-534 NVNLKNEQNFQ
+534 NPNLKNEQNFQ
-545 VDLNVDY
+545 IDLNVDY
-552 NAEHFDFFANGFYNH
+552 NAEHFDFFANGFYNNIH
-567 INNYIFISPN
+567 NYIFISPN
-577 GNTIDAN
+577 GNTIDDN
-584 LVYDYLQNNAIL
+584 FVYDYLQNNAVL
-596 YGGEAGI
+596 FGGETGI

-616 SSYEMVIGKLD
+616 SSYEMVIGQLS
-627 NKSSL
+627 NNSSL

-643 LRANFN
+643 FRANFD

-658 VFLQANYTFNQ
+658 IFLQANYTFNQ

-689 GTDILLKK
+689 GTDMQLKK
-697 SKFNVYLTATNLLNK
+697 SKFNLYLTATNLLNK

>member
-1 MQKYISLIL
+1 MGFISL
-10 LMGFTTMGFAQNSV
+10 GFAQNAI
-24 SGTVKNEN
+24 SGTIKNQN
-32 SETLSNVEISVSDNN
+32 SEPISNVEISILDAT
-47 IHTKSNEK
+47 IQTKSNEN

-64 IGKITLI
+64 IGKRTLI

-77 EIKSETV
+77 EIKSV
-84 SIGNQEQKILDIIL
+84 QISIGNQEQKFLDIIL
-98 EEEHHHIDEILVASV
+98 EEEEHHIDEILVSSL

-131 QIQNTGAINLSDA
+131 QIQNEGAINLSDA

-150 VSVVSTGVSVGNPVI
+150 VNVISTGVSIGKPVI

-184 QQFGEEHGLGLNSNG
+184 QQFGEEHGLGLNANG

-234 KTELAINQV
+234 KTELAVNQV
-243 VNSNTQGSNSSIT
+243 VNSNTQGINTSVTFKNSV
-256 LKTSEDKFKFLVQ
+256 DKFKFLVQ
-269 NNYTTHADYKTPNGE
+269 NNYSSHADYKLPNGE
-284 TVVNTRFIEK
+284 RVLNTRYIEN
-294 DFKVGTSFATS
+294 DFKIGTSYVTS
-305 RYVADFRYN
+305 RYIADFRYN
-314 YNDLNLGLPEEGIED
+314 FNDLNLGLPEENLENIGF
-329 SRYRTPLYPSQKIEN
+329 RTPLFPSQKMEN
-344 HLLSFNQKVFF
+344 HLLSFNQKLYF

-365 YVFNNRKEL
+365 YVFNDRKEL
-374 EGVDEIALFM
+374 ESQDETALFM

-393 RYYLPHFGKFE
+393 RFYLPDFGKFE

-414 ENRNFGEERL
+414 ENRNFGEEKL
-424 IPNAKIADIGFFGTS
+424 IPDAKIDDIGFFGTT

-446 LLQFGVRY
+446 IIQFGMRY
-454 DFRNVTIHEF
+454 DFRNVTTKAF
-464 GDTEASGGTEG
+464 GENGTEG
-475 SFQKLD
+475 AFQKLD
-481 KDFESINASFGFKT
+481 KKYESVNASLGFKT
-495 EITEKITSRINIA
+495 DVTDKITSRINFA

-534 NVNLKNEQNFQ
+534 NSNLKTEQNFQ

-552 NAEHFDFFANGFYNH
+552 NTEHFDFFANGFYNN

-577 GNTIDAN
+577 GNTIDTN
-584 LVYDYLQNNAIL
+584 FVYDYLQNNAVL
-596 YGGEAGI
+596 YGGETGI

-616 SSYEMVIGKLD
+616 SSYEMVIGKLE
-627 NKSSL
+627 NNLSL

-643 LRANFN
+643 FRANFD

-669 NNIGEFETK
+669 NKIGDFETK
-678 TNDYLLLSSGI
+678 TNDYLLLSSGV
-689 GTDILLKK
+689 GTDIQLKK
-697 SKFNVYLTATNLLNK
+697 ATFNLFLTATNLLNK
-712 EYVAHL
+712 QYVAHL
-718 SRLKADGI
+718 SRLKSDGI
-726 YNMGRNIVLGVNFNL
+726 DNMGRNIVLGVNFNL

>member
-1 MQKYISLIL
+1 MQKYIFLIF

-24 SGTVKNEN
+24 SGTIKNQN
-32 SETLSNVEISVSDNN
+32 NETVSNVEISISDAN
-47 IHTKSNEK
+47 IQTKSNEK

-64 IGKITLI
+64 IGKWTLI
-71 FKKDKF
+71 FKKEKF
-77 EIKSETV
+77 EIKTEQIT
-84 SIGNQEQKILDIIL
+84 IEKQELKILDIIL
-98 EEEHHHIDEILVASV
+98 EDEEHHIDEILVSSV

-131 QIQNTGAINLSDA
+131 QIQNEGAINLSDA

-150 VSVVSTGVSVGNPVI
+150 VSVISTGVSIGKPVI

-225 NPEKYAANN
+225 NPEKYASNN
-234 KTELAINQV
+234 KTEFAVNQV
-243 VNSNTQGSNSSIT
+243 LNSNTQGSNSSVT
-256 LKTSEDKFKFLVQ
+256 LKTSEEKFKFLVQ
-269 NNYTTHADYKTPNGE
+269 NNYTTHSDYKTPNGE
-284 TVVNTRFIEK
+284 MVVNTRFIEK
-294 DFKVGTSFATS
+294 DFKLGTSFATS

-329 SRYRTPLYPSQKIEN
+329 SRFRTPLFPSQKIEN

-355 KNSKL
+355 KKSKL

-365 YVFNNRKEL
+365 YVFNDRKEL

-393 RYYLPHFGKFE
+393 RYYLPDFGKFE

-424 IPNAKIADIGFFGTS
+424 IPNAKIADVGFFGTS
-439 QYKFNKN
+439 QYKFKKN

-454 DFRNVTIHEF
+454 DFRNVNIEEF
-464 GDTEASGGTEG
+464 GDLGTEG

-481 KDFESINASFGFKT
+481 KNFESINASFGFKT
-495 EITEKITSRINIA
+495 EITEKITSRINVA

-534 NVNLKNEQNFQ
+534 NPNLKNEQNFQ

-577 GNTIDAN
+577 GNTIDDN
-584 LVYDYLQNNAIL
+584 FVYDYLQNNAVL
-596 YGGEAGI
+596 YGGETGI
-603 HLHLHEIDWLHMT
+603 HLHLHDIDWLHMT
-616 SSYEMVIGKLD
+616 SSYEMVIGEL
-627 NKSSL
+627 NNNSSL

-643 LRANFN
+643 FRANFDLT
-649 VSKNIKNSF
+649 KNIKNSF
-658 VFLQANYTFNQ
+658 VFLQANYTFSQ
-669 NNIGEFETK
+669 NKIGEFETK

-689 GTDILLKK
+689 GTDFQFKK
-697 SKFNVYLTATNLLNK
+697 SKFNAYLTATNLLNK

-726 YNMGRNIVLGVNFNL
+726 YNMGRNVVLGVNFNL

>member
-1 MQKYISLIL
+1 MQKYIFLIL
-10 LMGFTTMGFAQNSV
+10 LMGFTTMGFAQNAI
-24 SGTVKNEN
+24 SGTIKNQNNEPV
-32 SETLSNVEISVSDNN
+32 STVEISISDAN
-47 IHTKSNEK
+47 IQTKSNEN

-64 IGKITLI
+64 IGKWTLI

-77 EIKSETV
+77 EIKSEV
-84 SIGNQEQKILDIIL
+84 ISIGNQEQKILDIIL
-98 EEEHHHIDEILVASV
+98 EEEQHHIDEILVSSV

-131 QIQNTGAINLSDA
+131 QIQNEGAINLSDA

-150 VSVVSTGVSVGNPVI
+150 VSVVSTGVSIGKPVI

-184 QQFGEEHGLGLNSNG
+184 QQFGEEHGLGLNANG

-234 KTELAINQV
+234 KTELSVNQV
-243 VNSNTQGSNSSIT
+243 VNSNTQGSNSSVT
-256 LKTSEDKFKFLVQ
+256 LKASEDKFKFLVQ

-294 DFKVGTSFATS
+294 DFKLGTSFATS

-314 YNDLNLGLPEEGIED
+314 YNDLNLGLPEEDIVD
-329 SRYRTPLYPSQKIEN
+329 SRYRTPLFPSQKIEN

-365 YVFNNRKEL
+365 YVFNDRKEL

-393 RYYLPHFGKFE
+393 RYYLPDFGKFE

-454 DFRNVTIHEF
+454 DFRNVNIEEF
-464 GDTEASGGTEG
+464 GEIGTEG

-495 EITEKITSRINIA
+495 EITEKITTRINIA

-534 NVNLKNEQNFQ
+534 SPNLKNEQNFQ
-545 VDLNVDY
+545 IDLNVDY
-552 NAEHFDFFANGFYNH
+552 NAEHFDFFANGFYNN

-577 GNTIDAN
+577 GNTIDDN
-584 LVYDYLQNNAIL
+584 FVYDYLQNNAVL
-596 YGGEAGI
+596 FGGETGI
-603 HLHLHEIDWLHMT
+603 HLHLHDIDWLHMT
-616 SSYEMVIGKLD
+616 SSYEMVIGQLS
-627 NKSSL
+627 NNSSL

-643 LRANFN
+643 FRANFDL
-649 VSKNIKNSF
+649 SKNIKNSF
-658 VFLQANYTFNQ
+658 IFLQANYTFNQ
-669 NNIGEFETK
+669 NNISEFETK

-689 GTDILLKK
+689 GTDIQMNK
-697 SKFNVYLTATNLLNK
+697 SKFNLYLTATNLLNK

>member
-1 MQKYISLIL
+1 MKKYIFLII
-10 LMGFTTMGFAQNSV
+10 LMGFTTMGLAQNSV

-32 SETLSNVEISVSDNN
+32 NEAVSNVEISVSDNN
-47 IHTKSNEK
+47 IQTKSDEK

-64 IGKITLI
+64 IGKLTLV

-77 EIKSETV
+77 EIKSEV
-84 SIGNQEQKILDIIL
+84 ISIENQEQKILDIIL
-98 EEEHHHIDEILVASV
+98 EEEHHHIDEILISSV

-131 QIQNTGAINLSDA
+131 QIQNAGAINLSDA

-150 VSVVSTGVSVGNPVI
+150 VSVVSTGVSVGKPVI

-225 NPEKYAANN
+225 NPEKYTANN

-243 VNSNTQGSNSSIT
+243 VNSNTQGSNSSVT
-256 LKTSEDKFKFLVQ
+256 LKASEDKFKFLVQ

-294 DFKVGTSFATS
+294 DFKIGTSYATS

-314 YNDLNLGLPEEGIED
+314 YNDLNLGLPEEDIED
-329 SRYRTPLYPSQKIEN
+329 SRYRTPLFPSQKIEN

-365 YVFNNRKEL
+365 YVFNDRKEL

-393 RYYLPHFGKFE
+393 RYYLPNFGKFE

-424 IPNAKIADIGFFGTS
+424 IPDAKIADIGFFGTS

-446 LLQFGVRY
+446 LLQFGLRY
-454 DFRNVTIHEF
+454 DFRNVTINEF
-464 GDTEASGGTEG
+464 GNLGDEG

-481 KDFESINASFGFKT
+481 KNFESINASFGFKT
-495 EITEKITSRINIA
+495 EITEKITTRINIA

-534 NVNLKNEQNFQ
+534 NQNLKNEQNFQ

-552 NAEHFDFFANGFYNH
+552 NTEHFDFFANGFYNNIH
-567 INNYIFISPN
+567 NYIFISPN
-577 GNTIDAN
+577 GNTIDDN
-584 LVYDYLQNNAIL
+584 FVYDYLQNNAVL
-596 YGGEAGI
+596 YGGETGI
-603 HLHLHEIDWLHMT
+603 HLHLHDIDWLHMT

-643 LRANFN
+643 FRANFN
-649 VSKNIKNSF
+649 ASKNMKNSF
-658 VFLQANYTFNQ
+658 VFLQANYTFSQ

-689 GTDILLKK
+689 GTDFQLNK
-697 SKFNVYLTATNLLNK
+697 SKFNVYFTATNLLNAA
-712 EYVAHL
+712 YVAHL

-726 YNMGRNIVLGVNFNL
+726 YNMGRNFVLGVNFNL

>member
-1 MQKYISLIL
+1 MKKYIFLII
-10 LMGFTTMGFAQNSV
+10 LMGFTSLGLAQNSV
-24 SGTVKNEN
+24 SGTIKNEN
-32 SETLSNVEISVSDNN
+32 NETISNVEISVSDAN
-47 IHTKSNEK
+47 IHTKSDDN

-64 IGKITLI
+64 IGKWTLI
-71 FKKDKF
+71 FKKETF
-77 EIKSETV
+77 EIKSEEI
-84 SIGNQEQKILDIIL
+84 SIGSQEQKILDIVL
-98 EEEHHHIDEILVASV
+98 EEEHHHIDEILVSSV

-131 QIQNTGAINLSDA
+131 QIQNAGAINLSDA

-150 VSVVSTGVSVGNPVI
+150 VSVVSTGVSIGKPVI

-184 QQFGEEHGLGLNSNG
+184 QQFGEEHGLGLNANG

-234 KTELAINQV
+234 KTELAVNQV
-243 VNSNTQGSNSSIT
+243 VNSNTQGSNSSVT
-256 LKTSEDKFKFLVQ
+256 LKASEDKFKFLVQ

-294 DFKVGTSFATS
+294 DFKLGTSFATS

-314 YNDLNLGLPEEGIED
+314 YNDLNLGLPEEDIED
-329 SRYRTPLYPSQKIEN
+329 SRYRTPLFPSQKIEN

-365 YVFNNRKEL
+365 YVFNDRKEL

-393 RYYLPHFGKFE
+393 RYYLPDFGKFE

-454 DFRNVTIHEF
+454 DFRNVNIEEF
-464 GDTEASGGTEG
+464 GEIGAEG

-481 KDFESINASFGFKT
+481 KDFESINASLGFKT
-495 EITEKITSRINIA
+495 EITEKITTRINVA

-577 GNTIDAN
+577 GNTIDDN
-584 LVYDYLQNNAIL
+584 FVYDYLQNNAVL

-616 SSYEMVIGKLD
+616 SSYEMVIGELE

-643 LRANFN
+643 FRANFD
-649 VSKNIKNSF
+649 VSKNVKNNF
-658 VFLQANYTFNQ
+658 IFLQANYTFSQ
-669 NNIGEFETK
+669 NNISEFETK
-678 TNDYLLLSSGI
+678 TTDYLLLSSGI
-689 GTDILLKK
+689 GSDIQLNK
-697 SKFNVYLTATNLLNK
+697 SKFNIYLTATNLLNK

-726 YNMGRNIVLGVNFNL
+726 YNMGRNIILGVNFNL

>member
-1 MQKYISLIL
+1 MQKYIFLIF
-10 LMGFTTMGFAQNSV
+10 LMGFISLGFAQNAI
-24 SGTVKNEN
+24 SGTIKNQNNEPI
-32 SETLSNVEISVSDNN
+32 SNVEISILDAT
-47 IHTKSNEK
+47 IQTKSNEN

-64 IGKITLI
+64 IGKRTLI
-71 FKKDKF
+71 FKKNKF
-77 EIKSETV
+77 EIKSV
-84 SIGNQEQKILDIIL
+84 QISIGNQEQKILDIIL
-98 EEEHHHIDEILVASV
+98 EEEEHHIDDILVSSL

-121 VVKIDHINLK
+121 VIKIDHINLK
-131 QIQNTGAINLSDA
+131 QIQNEGFVNLSAA

-150 VSVVSTGVSVGNPVI
+150 VNVISTGVSIGKPVI

-175 YAQGIRLEN
+175 YVQGIRLEN
-184 QQFGEEHGLGLNSNG
+184 QQFGEEHGLGLNANG

-234 KTELAINQV
+234 KTELAVNQV
-243 VNSNTQGSNSSIT
+243 VNSNTRGINTSVTFKNSV
-256 LKTSEDKFKFLVQ
+256 DKFKFLVQ
-269 NNYTTHADYKTPNGE
+269 NNYSSHADYKLPNGAR
-284 TVVNTRFIEK
+284 VLNTRFIES
-294 DFKVGTSFATS
+294 DFKLGTSYVTS
-305 RYVADFRYN
+305 RYIADFRYN
-314 YNDLNLGLPEEGIED
+314 FNDLNLGLPEENLENIGF
-329 SRYRTPLYPSQKIEN
+329 RTPLFPSQKIEN
-344 HLLSFNQKVFF
+344 HLLSFNQKLYF

-365 YVFNNRKEL
+365 YVFNDRKEL
-374 EGVDEIALFM
+374 ESQDETALFM

-393 RYYLPHFGKFE
+393 RYYLPDFGKFE

-414 ENRNFGEERL
+414 ENRNFGEEKL
-424 IPNAKIADIGFFGTS
+424 IPDAKIDDIGFFGTS

-446 LLQFGVRY
+446 IIQFGMRY
-454 DFRNVTIHEF
+454 DFRNVTTKAF
-464 GDTEASGGTEG
+464 GENGTEG
-475 SFQKLD
+475 AFQELD
-481 KDFESINASFGFKT
+481 KKYESINASLGFKT
-495 EITEKITSRINIA
+495 NFTDKITSRINFA

-534 NVNLKNEQNFQ
+534 NSNLKTEQNFQ
-545 VDLNVDY
+545 IDLNVDY
-552 NAEHFDFFANGFYNH
+552 NTEHFDFFANGFYNN

-577 GNTIDAN
+577 GNTIDTN
-584 LVYDYLQNNAIL
+584 FVYDYLQNNAVL
-596 YGGEAGI
+596 YGGETGI

-616 SSYEMVIGKLD
+616 SSYEMVIGKLE
-627 NKSSL
+627 NNLSL

-643 LRANFN
+643 FRANFDL
-649 VSKNIKNSF
+649 SKNIKNSF

-669 NNIGEFETK
+669 NKIGDFETK
-678 TNDYLLLSSGI
+678 TNDYLLLSTGV
-689 GTDILLKK
+689 GTDIQLKK
-697 SKFNVYLTATNLLNK
+697 ATFNLFLTGTNLLNK

-718 SRLKADGI
+718 SRLKSDGI

>member
-1 MQKYISLIL
+1 MQKYIFLIL
-10 LMGFTTMGFAQNSV
+10 LMGFTAMGFAQNSI
-24 SGTVKNEN
+24 SGTIKNQNNEPI
-32 SETLSNVEISVSDNN
+32 STVEISISDAN
-47 IHTKSNEK
+47 IQTKSNEK

-64 IGKITLI
+64 IGKWTLI

-77 EIKSETV
+77 EIKSEV
-84 SIGNQEQKILDIIL
+84 ISIGNQEQKILDIIL
-98 EEEHHHIDEILVASV
+98 EEEQHHIDEILVSSV

-121 VVKIDHINLK
+121 VIKIDHINLK
-131 QIQNTGAINLSDA
+131 QIQSEGAINLSDA

-150 VSVVSTGVSVGNPVI
+150 VSVVSTGVSIGKPVI

-234 KTELAINQV
+234 KTELSVNQV
-243 VNSNTQGSNSSIT
+243 VNSNTKGSNSSVT
-256 LKTSEDKFKFLVQ
+256 LKTSEEKFKFLVQ
-269 NNYTTHADYKTPNGE
+269 NNYTTHADYKTPNGQ
-284 TVVNTRFIEK
+284 TVVNTRFMEK
-294 DFKVGTSFATS
+294 DFKIGTSYATS

-314 YNDLNLGLPEEGIED
+314 YNDLNLGLPEEEIED
-329 SRYRTPLYPSQKIEN
+329 SRYRTPLFPSQKIEN

-365 YVFNNRKEL
+365 YVFNDRKEL

-393 RYYLPHFGKFE
+393 RYYLPDFGKFE

-414 ENRNFGEERL
+414 ENRNFGKERL

-446 LLQFGVRY
+446 VLQFGVRY
-454 DFRNVTIHEF
+454 DFRNVNIEEF
-464 GDTEASGGTEG
+464 GDLGTEG

-481 KDFESINASFGFKT
+481 KDFESINASLGFKT
-495 EITEKITSRINIA
+495 EITEKITSRINVA

-545 VDLNVDY
+545 IDLNVDY

-577 GNTIDAN
+577 GNVIDDN
-584 LVYDYLQNNAIL
+584 FVYDYLQNNAVL
-596 YGGEAGI
+596 YGGETGI

-616 SSYEMVIGKLD
+616 SSYEMVIGQL
-627 NKSSL
+627 NNNSSL

-643 LRANFN
+643 FRANFD

-658 VFLQANYTFNQ
+658 IFLQANYTFNQ
-669 NNIGEFETK
+669 NKIGEFETK
-678 TNDYLLLSSGI
+678 TNDYFLLSSGI
-689 GTDILLKK
+689 GTDIQLNK
-697 SKFNVYLTATNLLNK
+697 SKFNMYLTATNLLNK
-712 EYVAHL
+712 QYIAHL

-726 YNMGRNIVLGVNFNL
+726 YNMGRNIILGVNFNL

>member
-1 MQKYISLIL
+1 MQKYIFLIL
-10 LMGFTTMGFAQNSV
+10 LMGFTAMGFAQNSI
-24 SGTVKNEN
+24 SGTIKNQNNEPI
-32 SETLSNVEISVSDNN
+32 STVEISISDAN
-47 IHTKSNEK
+47 IQTKSNEK

-64 IGKITLI
+64 IGKWTLI

-77 EIKSETV
+77 EIKSEV
-84 SIGNQEQKILDIIL
+84 ISIGNQEQKILDIIL
-98 EEEHHHIDEILVASV
+98 EEEQHHIDEILVSSV

-121 VVKIDHINLK
+121 VIKIDHINLK
-131 QIQNTGAINLSDA
+131 QIQNEGAINLSDA

-150 VSVVSTGVSVGNPVI
+150 VSVVSTGASIGKPVI

-175 YAQGIRLEN
+175 YVQGIRLEN
-184 QQFGEEHGLGLNSNG
+184 QQFGEEHGLGLNANG

-234 KTELAINQV
+234 KTELSVNQV
-243 VNSNTQGSNSSIT
+243 VNSNTKGSNSSVT
-256 LKTSEDKFKFLVQ
+256 LKTSEEKFKFLVQ
-269 NNYTTHADYKTPNGE
+269 NNYTTHADYKTPNGQ
-284 TVVNTRFIEK
+284 TVVNTRFMEK
-294 DFKVGTSFATS
+294 DFKIGTSYATS

-314 YNDLNLGLPEEGIED
+314 YNDLNLGLPEEEIED
-329 SRYRTPLYPSQKIEN
+329 SRYRTPLFPSQKIEN

-365 YVFNNRKEL
+365 YVFNDRKEL

-393 RYYLPHFGKFE
+393 RYYLPDFGKFE

-414 ENRNFGEERL
+414 ENRNFGKERL

-446 LLQFGVRY
+446 VLQFGVRY
-454 DFRNVTIHEF
+454 DFRNVNIEEF
-464 GDTEASGGTEG
+464 GDLGTEG

-495 EITEKITSRINIA
+495 EITEKITSRINVA

-545 VDLNVDY
+545 IDLNVDY

-577 GNTIDAN
+577 GNVIDDN
-584 LVYDYLQNNAIL
+584 FVYDYLQNNAVL
-596 YGGEAGI
+596 YGGETGI

-616 SSYEMVIGKLD
+616 SSYEMVIGQL
-627 NKSSL
+627 NNNSSL

-643 LRANFN
+643 FRANFD

-658 VFLQANYTFNQ
+658 IFLQANYTFNQ
-669 NNIGEFETK
+669 NKIGEFETK
-678 TNDYLLLSSGI
+678 TNDYFLLSSGI
-689 GTDILLKK
+689 GTDIQLNK
-697 SKFNVYLTATNLLNK
+697 SKFNMYLTATNLLNK
-712 EYVAHL
+712 QYIAHL

-726 YNMGRNIVLGVNFNL
+726 YNMGRNIILGVNFNL

>member
-1 MQKYISLIL
+1 MKKYIFLII
-10 LMGFTTMGFAQNSV
+10 LMSFISFGFAQIAI
-24 SGTVKNEN
+24 SGTIKNQNNEPI
-32 SETLSNVEISVSDNN
+32 SNVEISILDAT
-47 IHTKSNEK
+47 IQTKSNK
-55 GQFEIKNLP
+55 DGQFEIKNLP
-64 IGKITLI
+64 IGKRTLI

-77 EIKSETV
+77 EIKSV
-84 SIGNQEQKILDIIL
+84 QISIGNQEQKILDIIL
-98 EEEHHHIDEILVASV
+98 EEEEHHIDEILVSSL

-131 QIQNTGAINLSDA
+131 QIQNEGAINLSAA

-150 VSVVSTGVSVGNPVI
+150 VNVISTGVSIGKPVI

-184 QQFGEEHGLGLNSNG
+184 QQFGDEHGLGLNANG

-234 KTELAINQV
+234 KTELAVNQV
-243 VNSNTQGSNSSIT
+243 VNSTTQGINTSVTFKNSV
-256 LKTSEDKFKFLVQ
+256 DKFKFLVQ
-269 NNYTTHADYKTPNGE
+269 NNYSSHADYKLPNGE
-284 TVVNTRFIEK
+284 RVLNTRFIEN
-294 DFKVGTSFATS
+294 DFKLGTSYVTS
-305 RYVADFRYN
+305 RYIADFRYN
-314 YNDLNLGLPEEGIED
+314 FNDLNLGLPEENLENIGF
-329 SRYRTPLYPSQKIEN
+329 RTPLFPSQKMEN
-344 HLLSFNQKVFF
+344 HLLSFNQKLYF

-365 YVFNNRKEL
+365 YVFNDRKEL
-374 EGVDEIALFM
+374 ESQDETALFM

-393 RYYLPHFGKFE
+393 RYYLPDFGKFE

-414 ENRNFGEERL
+414 ENRNFGEEKL
-424 IPNAKIADIGFFGTS
+424 IPDAKIDDIGFFGTS

-446 LLQFGVRY
+446 IIQFGMRY
-454 DFRNVTIHEF
+454 DFRNVTTKAF
-464 GDTEASGGTEG
+464 GENGTEG
-475 SFQKLD
+475 AFQELD
-481 KDFESINASFGFKT
+481 KKYESINASLGFKT
-495 EITEKITSRINIA
+495 NFTDKITSRINFA

-534 NVNLKNEQNFQ
+534 NSNLKTEQNFQ
-545 VDLNVDY
+545 IDLNVDY
-552 NAEHFDFFANGFYNH
+552 NTEHFDFFANGFYNN

-577 GNTIDAN
+577 GNTIDTN
-584 LVYDYLQNNAIL
+584 FVYDYLQNNAVL
-596 YGGEAGI
+596 YGGETGI

-616 SSYEMVIGKLD
+616 SSYEMVIGKLE
-627 NKSSL
+627 NNLSL

-643 LRANFN
+643 FRANFDL
-649 VSKNIKNSF
+649 SKNIKNSF

-669 NNIGEFETK
+669 NKIGDFETK
-678 TNDYLLLSSGI
+678 TNDYLLLSTGV
-689 GTDILLKK
+689 GTDIQLKK
-697 SKFNVYLTATNLLNK
+697 ATFNLFLTGTNLLNK

-718 SRLKADGI
+718 SRLKSDGI

>member
-1 MQKYISLIL
+1 MKKYIFLII
-10 LMGFTTMGFAQNSV
+10 LMGFTAMGLAQNSI
-24 SGTVKNEN
+24 SGVIKNEN
-32 SETLSNVEISVSDNN
+32 NEVLSNVEVLVSDAA
-47 IHTKSNEK
+47 IQTKSNEN
-55 GQFEIKNLP
+55 GLFELKNLP

-71 FKKDKF
+71 FKKENF
-77 EIKSETV
+77 EIKSEEIA
-84 SIGNQEQKILDIIL
+84 IGKQEQKIMVVVL
-98 EEEHHHIDEILVASV
+98 EEEAHHIDEILVSSI

-131 QIQNTGAINLSDA
+131 NIQNEGAINLSDA
-144 LATNPG
+144 IATNPG
-150 VSVVSTGVSVGNPVI
+150 VNVVSTGVSIGKPVI

-175 YAQGIRLEN
+175 YTQGIRLEN
-184 QQFGEEHGLGLNSNG
+184 QQFGEEHGLGLNANG

-214 GSDAMGGVLYF
+214 GSDAMGGVLFF

-234 KTELAINQV
+234 QTEFSVNQV
-243 VNSNTQGSNSSIT
+243 VNSNTQGSNSSVT

-269 NNYTTHADYKTPNGE
+269 NNYTTHADYQTPNGE

-294 DFKVGTSFATS
+294 DFKVGTSYATS

-314 YNDLNLGLPEEGIED
+314 YNDLNLGLPEEDIED
-329 SRYRTPLYPSQKIEN
+329 ARFRTPLYPSQKIEN

-374 EGVDEIALFM
+374 EAADEVALFM

-393 RYYLPHFGKFE
+393 RYYLPDFGKFE

-424 IPNAKIADIGFFGTS
+424 IPNAKISDIGFFGTS
-439 QYKFNKN
+439 QYKMEKS

-454 DFRNVTIHEF
+454 DFRIVNIHEF
-464 GDTEASGGTEG
+464 GEIGTEG

-481 KDFESINASFGFKT
+481 KNFESINASVGFKT

-534 NVNLKNEQNFQ
+534 NPNLKNEQNFQ

-552 NAEHFDFFANGFYNH
+552 NAEHFDFFANGFYNS
-567 INNYIFISPN
+567 INNYIFIAPN
-577 GNTIDAN
+577 GNTIDDN
-584 LVYDYLQNNAIL
+584 FVYDYLQNNAAL
-596 YGGEAGI
+596 FGGETGI

-627 NKSSL
+627 NKMNL

-643 LRANFN
+643 FRANFN

-669 NNIGEFETK
+669 NNVSEFETK
-678 TNDYLLLSSGI
+678 TGNYLLLSSGI
-689 GTDILLKK
+689 GTDIELKK
-697 SKFNVYLTATNLLNK
+697 SNFNVYLTATNLLNK
-712 EYVAHL
+712 EYIAHL

-726 YNMGRNIVLGVNFNL
+726 YNMGRNIVLGVNFKL

>member
-1 MQKYISLIL
+1 MQKYIFLII
-10 LMGFTTMGFAQNSV
+10 LMGLTSLGFAQNSV
-24 SGTVKNEN
+24 SGTIKNEKN
-32 SETLSNVEISVSDNN
+32 ETISDVQISVSDAN
-47 IHTKSNEK
+47 IYTKSNEK
-55 GQFEIKNLP
+55 GQFEINNLP
-64 IGKITLI
+64 IGKLI
-71 FKKDKF
+71 LVFKKDKF
-77 EIKSETV
+77 EIKSEAI
-84 SIGNQEQKILDIIL
+84 SIGNQEQKTLDIIL
-98 EEEHHHIDEILVASV
+98 DDEEHHIDEILVSSV

-131 QIQNTGAINLSDA
+131 QIQNEGTINLSDA

-150 VSVVSTGVSVGNPVI
+150 VSVVSTGVSIGKPVI

-184 QQFGEEHGLGLNSNG
+184 QQFGEEHGLGLNANG

-234 KTELAINQV
+234 KTELSVNQV
-243 VNSNTQGSNSSIT
+243 VNSNTQGSNSSVT
-256 LKTSEDKFKFLVQ
+256 LKASEDKFKFLVQ

-294 DFKVGTSFATS
+294 DFKIGTSFATS

-314 YNDLNLGLPEEGIED
+314 YNDLNLGLPEEEIED
-329 SRYRTPLYPSQKIEN
+329 SKYRTPLFPSQKIEN
-344 HLLSFNQKVFF
+344 HLLSFNQKLFF

-365 YVFNNRKEL
+365 YIFNDRKEL
-374 EGVDEIALFM
+374 ESVEEIALFM
-384 KLKTFNYNV
+384 KLKTFNYNI
-393 RYYLPHFGKFE
+393 RYYLPNFGKFE
-404 TIIGFQGMNQ
+404 TIIGFQGMKQ

-424 IPNAKIADIGFFGTS
+424 IPDAKIADIGFFGTS

-454 DFRNVTIHEF
+454 DFRNVNIEEF
-464 GDTEASGGTEG
+464 GEIGTEG

-481 KDFESINASFGFKT
+481 KNFESINASFGFKT

-534 NVNLKNEQNFQ
+534 NPNLKNEQNFQ
-545 VDLNVDY
+545 IDLNVDY
-552 NAEHFDFFANGFYNH
+552 NAEHFDFFVNGFYNN

-577 GNTIDAN
+577 GNTIDDN
-584 LVYDYLQNNAIL
+584 FVYDYIQNNAVL
-596 YGGEAGI
+596 YGGETGI

-616 SSYEMVIGKLD
+616 SSYEMVIGQL
-627 NKSSL
+627 NNNSSL
-632 PLIPANQWKNN
+632 PLLPANQWKNN
-643 LRANFN
+643 FRANFD

-658 VFLQANYTFNQ
+658 IFLQANYTFNQ
-669 NNIGEFETK
+669 NNISEFETK

-689 GTDILLKK
+689 GTDIQFNK